1 LAKKQAILKY
11 KAFVINSMGKIALVN
26 ATSFTTLYA
35 FWLNME
41 QNFEKKSNSGS
52 TM

>member
-1 LAKKQAILKY
+1 
-11 KAFVINSMGKIALVN
+11 MGKIALVN

-41 QNFEKKSNSGS
+41 QNFEKKKVIQEVQCKSLRCRGFECR
-52 TM
+52 M